1 MEGKGGFLMQR
12 IPYKEMVAPI
22 ARLCS
27 SSGSMVTYLCLCL
40 GQQAELAPL
49 NNPQT

>member
-22 ARLCS
+22 ACLWS
-27 SSGSMVTYLCLCL
+27 SSGAVVTYMSHIC